1 MTQRRIVITGMG
13 AVSPIGKSVPEMWNA
28 IREGKCGIGPI
39 TLFDA
44 SNCPVKIAA
53 EVKEFKPEEH
63 GIDPKEARRMARF
76 TQFLVAAANE
86 AVADA
91 GLTREQLAED
101 TTGIVAGNGLAG
113 MDIIDETYNKYIEGG
128 KRRVSPLAMPE
139 LIPNEACANVSIVLG
154 ITGFAHTI
162 ATACASGTDAIGGAL
177 DAIRSG
183 RVDVCLAG
191 GSESGITEYSIKSF
205 AGMHALTDK
214 FNDAPEKASRP
225 FDKDRSGFVMGE
237 GGAVMVLEELEH
249 AKARGAKIYAE
260 LAGYGASADAYHITS
275 PRPGGETC
283 AKAMVRAMK
292 DAGIAP
298 TDVDYYNA
306 HGTSTHLN
314 DLTETQMLKIALG
327 EHAYKIKVSSTKSMT
342 GHCVGAA
349 GVIEAI
355 ISTLAIRDSF
365 YPATMNLDNPDEEC
379 DLDYVPNKG
388 VAGKIDVAV
397 SASLGFGGHNG
408 VVVIKKFQE

>member
-1 MTQRRIVITGMG
+1 
-13 AVSPIGKSVPEMWNA
+13 
-28 IREGKCGIGPI
+28 
-39 TLFDA
+39 
-44 SNCPVKIAA
+44 
-53 EVKEFKPEEH
+53 
-63 GIDPKEARRMARF
+63 
-76 TQFLVAAANE
+76 
-86 AVADA
+86 
-91 GLTREQLAED
+91 
-101 TTGIVAGNGLAG
+101 
-113 MDIIDETYNKYIEGG
+113 
-128 KRRVSPLAMPE
+128 MPE
-139 LIPNEACANVSIVLG
+139 LIANEACANVSIALG
-154 ITGFAHTI
+154 ITGSAWTVC
-162 ATACASGTDAIGGAL
+162 TACASGTDAIGVAL
-177 DAIRSG
+177 DAVRSG
-183 RVDVCLAG
+183 RLDVCLAG
-191 GSESGITEYSIKSF
+191 GSESAITDYSIKSF

-237 GGAVMVLEELEH
+237 AGAVLVLEEFEH

-260 LAGYGASADAYHITS
+260 VAGYGSSADAYHITS

-283 AKAMVRAMK
+283 AKAMVKALK

-349 GVIEAI
+349 GVIEAM

-365 YPATMNLDNPDEEC
+365 YPATINLDNPDEGC
-379 DLDYVPNKG
+379 DLDYVPHKG
-388 VAGKIDVAV
+388 VEGNIDVAV

-408 VVVIKKFQE
+408 IVVIKKFKE

>member
-1 MTQRRIVITGMG
+1 MSKRRVVITGIG
-13 AVSPIGKSVPEMWNA
+13 AVTPVGKNVADMWQSIKQGKS
-28 IREGKCGIGPI
+28 GIGPI

-44 SNCPVKIAA
+44 SNCSVKIAA
-53 EVKEFKPEEH
+53 EIKDFKPEEH

-76 TQFLVAAANE
+76 TQFLVGAANE
-86 AVADA
+86 AVKDA
-91 GLTREQLAED
+91 GLSREQLAED
-101 TTGIVAGNGLAG
+101 TTGIVAGNGLSG
-113 MDIIDETYNKYIEGG
+113 MDVLDETYNKYIEGG

-139 LIPNEACANVSIVLG
+139 LIPNEACANVSIALG
-154 ITGFAHTI
+154 ITGMAHTVC
-162 ATACASGTDAIGGAL
+162 TACASGTDAIGVAL
-177 DAIRSG
+177 DNIRSG
-183 RVDVCLAG
+183 RLDVCLAG

-249 AKARGAKIYAE
+249 ANARGAKIYAE

-283 AKAMVRAMK
+283 AKAMSRALK
-292 DAGIAP
+292 DAEVAP
-298 TDVDYYNA
+298 TEVDYYNA

-314 DLTETQMLKIALG
+314 DITETEMLKIVLG
-327 EHAYKIKVSSTKSMT
+327 EHAHKIKVSSTKSMT

-365 YPATMNLDNPDEEC
+365 YPATLNLDTPDKGC
-379 DLDYVPNKG
+379 DLDYVPKVG
-388 VAGKIDVAV
+388 VEGKIDVAV

-408 VVVIKKFQE
+408 VVVIKKFNG